1 MIKRIYFI
9 LFLNSLLLLGCQKKQ
24 VQLPLLNIQGM
35 SEIQNH
41 SSIWIFMETKNGE
54 SIAKLNKNNKIL
66 NTHWIFNID
75 KRLTM
80 DQVVPLLI
88 EMQKAKNKDS
98 MHKKEGMKS
107 YFSYADL
114 SDDKIS
120 LTPFLQTN
128 YITVL
133 ETDVDDLIE
142 SCEIILEIW
151 GDQVKINNDVLALD
165 SLLSVLE
172 NDDACKQEESLQIE
186 LRYDAQTSY
195 QDYLR
200 VKTFLMY
207 NEISCSSDEYVYTVK

>member
-1 MIKRIYFI
+1 MIKRTYFI
-9 LFLNSLLLLGCQKKQ
+9 LFLNSLILLGCQKKQ

-54 SIAKLNKNNKIL
+54 SIARLNKNNKIL

-75 KRLTM
+75 RRLTM

-88 EMQKAKNKDS
+88 KMQKAKNKDS

-107 YFSYADL
+107 YFSYADIA
-114 SDDKIS
+114 DDKIS

-128 YITVL
+128 FITAP
-133 ETDVDDLIE
+133 ETDIDDLIE
-142 SCEIILEIW
+142 PCTFLLEIW

-172 NDDACKQEESLQIE
+172 NDDICKQEESLQIE
-186 LRYDAQTSY
+186 LRYDSQTSY

-207 NEISCSSDEYVYTVK
+207 NEIRCSSNEYVYTVK